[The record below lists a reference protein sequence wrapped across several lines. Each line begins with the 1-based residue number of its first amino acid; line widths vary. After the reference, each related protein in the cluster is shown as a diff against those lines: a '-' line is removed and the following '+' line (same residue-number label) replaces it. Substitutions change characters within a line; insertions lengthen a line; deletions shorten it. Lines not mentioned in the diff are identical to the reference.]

1 MNAPSACSAPEE
13 SSLLVDTVKRW
24 NPFQDALYPAML
36 TMRILGTQ
44 EGSPRGK
51 PKREAQEGSPTYLYE
66 EVQITDQRTMTKK
79 TALINH
85 LVYPSGLV

>member
-1 MNAPSACSAPEE
+1 MEPLSRCTI
-13 SSLLVDTVKRW
+13 SSNVNNED
-24 NPFQDALYPAML
+24 
-36 TMRILGTQ
+36 LGY
-44 EGSPRGK
+44 SRGK